1 VLNNPSSTPTFGTNQ
16 YNVVASGLVLTG
28 TWDLWGWS
36 KNLLLYIKPTTLRVT
51 ANGYAVITSRA
62 NIQRA
67 INEFYVMYS
76 AKLAAYQANGQYP
89 MNGPVEIRV
98 TGLDQPGDLVGIS
111 GAPSPQLSALRPR
124 PDHPEWN
131 VAVWF
136 DILTIPG
143 TQYAAQFYREVE
155 QWMYA
160 NYASYAAVRVE
171 WSKGWGYSS
180 SGAWSDPTALGST
193 IPDSLR
199 TGQAAGD
206 NWDAAKATLDALDP
220 SRLFSSPLLDTLL
233 P

>member
-1 VLNNPSSTPTFGTNQ
+1 Q
-16 YNVVASGLVLTG
+16 YNVVASGLVVTG
-28 TWDLWGWS
+28 TWDIWGWS
-36 KNLLLYIKPTTLRVT
+36 KNTLLYIKPTTLRVT

-98 TGLDQPGDLVGIS
+98 TGLDQPADVVGIS

-160 NYASYAAVRVE
+160 NYASYATVRVE
-171 WSKGWGYSS
+171 WSKGWGYGSS
-180 SGAWSDPTALGST
+180 AAWSDPTALGST
-193 IPDSLR
+193 IPNSLR

-206 NWDAAKATLDALDP
+206 NWDAAKATLDAFDP
-220 SRLFSSPLLDTLL
+220 SRLFSSPLL
-233 P
+233 